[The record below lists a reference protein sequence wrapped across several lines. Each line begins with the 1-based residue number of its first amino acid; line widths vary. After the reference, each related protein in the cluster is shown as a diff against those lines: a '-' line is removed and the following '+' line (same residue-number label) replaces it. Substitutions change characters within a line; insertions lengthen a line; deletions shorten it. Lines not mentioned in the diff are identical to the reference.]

1 MECLNLNVSFLGCH
15 FLFELAQANSA
26 AQSAAADAAA
36 AAAQNAAAQTANNLQ
51 VMQAAQVII
60 SFIFLNLTVCKKVN

>member
-26 AQSAAADAAA
+26 AQSAAAAA

-51 VMQAAQVII
+51 AMQAAQVII
-60 SFIFLNLTVCKKVN
+60 SFFLT